1 MRLAAEGLFVKVSGV
16 TTEEDALFAVAL
28 GANAVSFDVSRS
40 ERQVPVATVGDIVKR
55 LPQGVVAVGA
65 FHHELPQRIVEVAN
79 ATGLTAVEVSG
90 PAALEDL
97 LYVSDRVNHLLRAVP
112 FDAERLTTAGGV
124 DYLLVPDLD
133 EAAALEA
140 SLDLLERSGPRTP
153 VIAAGG
159 LDAAN
164 VIGVVQRYPVFGVDV
179 RAGVERSPGEIDPVA
194 LGEFVANARW
204 AYDHSEVERHF
215 DEWTL

>member
-40 ERQVPVATVGDIVKR
+40 ERQVPVSTVGDIVKR

-65 FHHELPQRIVEVAN
+65 FHHELPQRVVEVAN
-79 ATGLTAVEVSG
+79 ATGLAAVELSG
-90 PAALEDL
+90 PAAVEDL
-97 LYVSDRVNHLLRAVP
+97 LYVSERVNHLLRAVP
-112 FDAERLTTAGGV
+112 YDAEQLSTAGGV

-133 EAAALEA
+133 EPAALGA
-140 SLDLLERSGPRTP
+140 SLELLARSGPRTP

-159 LDAAN
+159 LDPES
-164 VIGVVQRYPVFGVDV
+164 VIGVVQHYPVFGVDV
-179 RAGVERSPGEIDPVA
+179 RAGIERSPGRIDPVA

-204 AYDHSEVERHF
+204 AYAHSEVERHF

>member
-28 GANAVSFDVSRS
+28 GANAVSFDVSFS
-40 ERQVPVATVGDIVKR
+40 ERQVPVATVADIVKR
-55 LPQGVVAVGA
+55 LPQGVIAVGA
-65 FHHELPQRIVEVAN
+65 FHHELAQRIVEVAN
-79 ATGLTAVEVSG
+79 ATGLAAVEVAG
-90 PAALEDL
+90 PVATEDL

-124 DYLLVPDLD
+124 DCLLVPDLD
-133 EAAALEA
+133 EPAALEA
-140 SLDLLERSGPRTP
+140 SLDLLERSSPRTP

-159 LDAAN
+159 LDPQS
-164 VIGVVQRYPVFGVDV
+164 VIAVVQHYPVFGVDV